1 MITHRYLSFLISA
14 IAIVIW
20 TSLPSISRAQRLYER
35 PDFFEQGR
43 EQFDQ
48 EIQRFQQQEP
58 KPTLS
63 VETATLK
70 WQPVISKAG
79 GFAVWMPL
87 GTMTTE
93 TRTLKTKLHTLNFQ
107 VTASNLPSSR
117 FVAAY
122 ANHPGSESMKNSE
135 AILEATKAA
144 IVNKTGFKV
153 KSDRPLSLN
162 AYPGRELTLQNA
174 NETII
179 FRIYLGRQRLY
190 ILASSQQDNESLS
203 QEVTTFLNSFQLLK

>member
-1 MITHRYLSFLISA
+1 
-14 IAIVIW
+14 
-20 TSLPSISRAQRLYER
+20 
-35 PDFFEQGR
+35 
-43 EQFDQ
+43 
-48 EIQRFQQQEP
+48 
-58 KPTLS
+58 
-63 VETATLK
+63 
-70 WQPVISKAG
+70 
-79 GFAVWMPL
+79 MPL

-153 KSDRPLSLN
+153 KKRSPSL
-162 AYPGRELTLQNA
+162 PECLPWT
-174 NETII
+174 
-179 FRIYLGRQRLY
+179 RI
-190 ILASSQQDNESLS
+190 
-203 QEVTTFLNSFQLLK
+203 NSTKC